1 MFFYNTLD
9 ECEIMDEN
17 HVDPFSRMLYVRSIV
32 CRKTMVGQTSHVRDV
47 DQPTQLYS
55 VLVPANTSKSCL
67 DIMIWIEQTIQII
80 EGPTW
85 TPSPTLF
92 PVQAIFG
99 LVVSDIF
106 YVQPLLE
113 MIYPLTN
120 NPTD

>member
-32 CRKTMVGQTSHVRDV
+32 CRKTLVGQTSHVRDV

-80 EGPTW
+80 EGPT
-85 TPSPTLF
+85 
-92 PVQAIFG
+92 
-99 LVVSDIF
+99 
-106 YVQPLLE
+106 
-113 MIYPLTN
+113 
-120 NPTD
+120 